1 MKYTKAIPVFMFLS
15 VCLLQGCSS
24 KGQLASTQS
33 IVAAPPAEQP
43 DALSASLIVV
53 TADEA
58 ANLRIEEVRE
68 QDASKLLTT
77 TGKIGFNEDRITHV
91 VAPTAGYILELKAK
105 VGDPVKEGQ
114 TLAVIKS
121 KELAEAIADYLGS
134 QKDLEL
140 AQKTYAM
147 TRDLFEHEA
156 ASRMAFQQ
164 ADNDLAK
171 SRMQVERNAERLRLM
186 GVSETALSESN
197 WKPIPPRV
205 EIKAPISGVVTERQ
219 ATTAQYV
226 AADGTP
232 LFTIADLSTVWV
244 LADVFERDLHLLRP
258 NQRARV
264 TTPAFSDHA
273 FAARVF
279 RVNNALDPVTRTVK
293 VRCVVTNDSG
303 RLKPEMFASV
313 SFFLEESVPAIT
325 IPAQAVLTES
335 GSTFVYL
342 AKSDNAFVRQ
352 KVDVQPGEPGGL
364 RLIAGLRA
372 GDRIVTGGTIL
383 VRGEEDKKESR
394 QND

>member
-1 MKYTKAIPVFMFLS
+1 MKYTKTIPAFMLLFI
-15 VCLLQGCSS
+15 CLLQGCSS
-24 KGQLASTQS
+24 KGQIASTQNP
-33 IVAAPPAEQP
+33 AATSPDAQPA
-43 DALSASLIVV
+43 ALSASLIEVS
-53 TADEA
+53 ADEA

-68 QDASKLLTT
+68 QPASKLLAT

-121 KELAEAIADYLGS
+121 KELAEAIADYLAS

-140 AQKTYAM
+140 AQKNYAM
-147 TRDLFEHEA
+147 TKDLFEHEA

-164 ADNDLAK
+164 AENDLAK
-171 SRMQVERNAERLRLM
+171 SQMQIARNAERLRLI

-197 WKPIPPRV
+197 RKPIPPRV

-258 NQRARV
+258 NQRAQV

-279 RVNNALDPVTRTVK
+279 RINNALDPATRTVK

-342 AKSDNAFVRQ
+342 AKGDNAFIRQ
-352 KVDVQPGEPGGL
+352 RVDVQPGEPGRL
-364 RLIAGLRA
+364 RLTAGLRA
-372 GDRIVTGGTIL
+372 GDRIVTNGTIL

-394 QND
+394 QDD